1 MNSKTGALYIVATPI
16 GNLDDMTFRAVEV
29 LKQADLVL
37 AEDTR
42 HASILFRHFHIRT
55 PLLSCHEHNERK
67 RVPEVMDRLAQ
78 GQQISLISDAGTPL
92 ISDPGYPLV
101 REARRKGMRVVPIPG
116 ASAIIAGLSASGL
129 PTDRFNF
136 GGFIPN
142 KPGPRREY
150 LDMFADSPWTSVFYE
165 SSHRI
170 LQTMEQIC
178 VSMGHDRQVAVARE
192 LTKKYEQFYVSEAQQ
207 VLNQI
212 SAGPDNQKG
221 EFVIIVAGATEVEAD
236 DSEVKRLLE
245 LLIEELPLKT
255 ACKIAAKWSGLNR
268 NQLYQLGLEIQSGG
282 E

>member
-42 HASILFRHFHIRT
+42 HASILFRHFNIRT

-101 REARRKGMRVVPIPG
+101 SEARRKGLRVVPIPG
-116 ASAIIAGLSASGL
+116 GSAIIAALSASGL

-150 LDMFADSPWTSVFYE
+150 LDMFADTPWTSVFYE

-170 LQTMEQIC
+170 LQTMEQVC
-178 VSMGHDRQVAVARE
+178 ASMGHNRQVAVARE
-192 LTKKYEQFYVSEAQQ
+192 LTKKFEQFYVGEAQQ
-207 VLNQI
+207 VMNQI

-221 EFVIIVAGATEVEAD
+221 EFVIIVAGATEVVAD
-236 DSEVKRLLE
+236 DSEVRRLLE

-268 NQLYQLGLEIQSGG
+268 NQLYQLGLEIQSAG

>member
-42 HASILFRHFHIRT
+42 HASILFRHFNIRT

-67 RVPEVMDRLAQ
+67 RAPEVMDRLVQ

-101 REARRKGMRVVPIPG
+101 REARRKGLRVVPIPG
-116 ASAIIAGLSASGL
+116 ASAIIAALSASGL
-129 PTDRFNF
+129 PTDRFYF
-136 GGFIPN
+136 GGFIPA

-150 LDMFADSPWTSVFYE
+150 VELLVDTPWTSVFYE

-178 VSMGHDRQVAVARE
+178 ASLGHKRQIAVARE
-192 LTKKYEQFYVSEAQQ
+192 LTKKYEQFYIGEAQH

-221 EFVIIVAGATEVEAD
+221 EFVIIVGGAADVVAD
-236 DSEVKRLLE
+236 DSGAKRLLE

-255 ACKIAAKWSGLNR
+255 ACKIVAKWSGLNR
-268 NQLYQLGLEIQSGG
+268 NQLYQLGLEIQSVG